1 MFPCFCRQDAHVSTR
16 FPGCPSHTTP
26 ATRWRRANSY
36 PLTPAESNHSWD
48 EVSSP
53 QMSPDVPRCPQM
65 SQMSPDVPRCPQSR
79 RTEILKL
86 MRHDAAR
93 HPEIPEMIPSCE
105 SWWESKLWK
114 SEKRSPRKTLADGN
128 LDCFLIVFDGAAGI
142 MVYIYIYITL
152 YDYLY
157 IYIYIYIYLIGVRAW
172 SNHRISWYA
181 T

>member
-1 MFPCFCRQDAHVSTR
+1 
-16 FPGCPSHTTP
+16 
-26 ATRWRRANSY
+26 
-36 PLTPAESNHSWD
+36 
-48 EVSSP
+48 
-53 QMSPDVPRCPQM
+53 MSPDV
-65 SQMSPDVPRCPQSR
+65 PDVPRCPQSR

-157 IYIYIYIYLIGVRAW
+157 IYI
-172 SNHRISWYA
+172 
-181 T
+181 